1 MKRCAFY
8 PTEHV
13 SYEKQQIEALR
24 SIAQSLCVIANC
36 LMFGAGVLSKD
47 DITTGEQQ

>member
-8 PTEHV
+8 PTETSV
-13 SYEKQQIEALR
+13 YEKQRIEALR
-24 SIAQSLCVIANC
+24 SIAKSLCIIANC

-47 DITTGEQQ
+47 DITTEE